1 MPNLYFMGDVCK
13 RCVMSCNKKLFLVDS
28 SVGISLDEYGKERT
42 QTLFVHAVGYVLV
55 SRAEQAYQPCSRSFR
70 SSTSKILLPIF
81 SWNTFTNR
89 KNKLYDK
96 YIYHWFNSV
105 CFASPLSHY
114 EMLSSCFIIYRHLRS
129 HKYIS
134 NNAQWGFFHEV
145 VYLNNVKIWFLYQ

>member
-42 QTLFVHAVGYVLV
+42 QTLFVHEVGYVLV

-81 SWNTFTNR
+81 YM
-89 KNKLYDK
+89 KYLYK
-96 YIYHWFNSV
+96 
-105 CFASPLSHY
+105 
-114 EMLSSCFIIYRHLRS
+114 
-129 HKYIS
+129 
-134 NNAQWGFFHEV
+134 
-145 VYLNNVKIWFLYQ
+145 